1 MISHFSEDRERERE
15 IRVRVEAHG
24 RILQMLSNASP
35 GSLVKSLDFSLVLSF
50 LISRMELMTVSPSHG
65 VCEDSVR

>member
-1 MISHFSEDRERERE
+1 MISHFSEDTERE

-50 LISRMELMTVSPSHG
+50 LISRMELMTVSLPRG
-65 VCEDSVR
+65 ACEDSVR